1 MCCCARPIT
10 AQDILFI
17 DEDCDVLLR
26 STNNRAVV
34 FNTAMLLP
42 KTTRDSIGVQVM
54 TLKSKSSALES
65 AAVLTESQTEQL
77 KKYIVKNIPAAGGI
91 ARDLEIT
98 GQMTL

>member
-1 MCCCARPIT
+1 
-10 AQDILFI
+10 
-17 DEDCDVLLR
+17 
-26 STNNRAVV
+26 
-34 FNTAMLLP
+34 
-42 KTTRDSIGVQVM
+42 M